1 MVPAI
6 IAVILYLSLLYV
18 CGRFTANYA
27 TQRGRS
33 GVLWFVLGGLFY
45 PFPYIVLALLR
56 PKRQKPQGT
65 HPKFGGSLRKRV
77 AEFLNRDAT
86 ENRDHSHIKHDPVAA
101 SGACRS
107 G

>member
-33 GVLWFVLGGLFY
+33 GFFGSFWAACFILFRILFWRFCDPSAKSRREHTRNLADPCESVLL
-45 PFPYIVLALLR
+45 
-56 PKRQKPQGT
+56 
-65 HPKFGGSLRKRV
+65 S
-77 AEFLNRDAT
+77 
-86 ENRDHSHIKHDPVAA
+86 S
-101 SGACRS
+101 
-107 G
+107 